1 MKLLDLNIDSYDTD
15 KNTVHCY
22 IEQVYNELFANN
34 DQITNVLEIGAF
46 NGGNALLW
54 RDYFTNATVD
64 IIDINKCEAI
74 LQQWRINFIQG
85 NAYSIPMVQSLNKYD
100 IMIDDGPHT
109 LDSMTF
115 FVQNYIKLLKSN
127 GVAIIEDVQDYSWFE
142 ILLNLVPSGFVCE
155 SLDLRR
161 IKGRYDDMML
171 IIKNKHL

>member
-46 NGGNALLW
+46 NGGSALLW

-74 LQQWRINFIQG
+74 LQQQRINFIQG

-115 FVQNYIKLLKSN
+115 FVQNYIKLLKPN

-142 ILLNLVPSGFVCE
+142 ILLNLLPSGFVCE
-155 SLDLRR
+155 ALDLRR